1 LQLGLT
7 AQVRASGGFRV
18 FGSSVFMFAGSVAGL
33 VLLAIGQTI
42 VVVCM
47 CFDMVRELSV
57 PRSHQRYV
65 ASTVFRTLAIPSIMA
80 TGMSVLIHAL
90 TWSWLDVGM
99 SMFVMVAII
108 FRLHHDK
115 DEDNWWKGKGKK
127 LARWARRQFS
137 SGASVAPA
145 LA

>member
-1 LQLGLT
+1 
-7 AQVRASGGFRV
+7 
-18 FGSSVFMFAGSVAGL
+18 MFAGSVAGL

-65 ASTVFRTLAIPSIMA
+65 ASTVFRTLAIPSIIA
-80 TGMSVLIHAL
+80 TGMNVLIHAL

-137 SGASVAPA
+137 FGASVAPA
-145 LA
+145 LG